1 MILSKQKI
9 EPALARNCESVTQ
22 FAKRSGVSRSAFDS
36 AMHEQSVRP
45 STAGR
50 IAAALAVDVRELVR
64 EEGRQ

>member
-1 MILSKQKI
+1 MILSKTKI
-9 EPALARNCESVTQ
+9 ETALARNCESVTK

-36 AMHEQSVRP
+36 AMHGKNVRP

-50 IAAALAVDVRELVR
+50 IAAALAVDVLELVR